1 MQECIGCVTTSAH
14 KRPYHHHHDHPE
26 LGRYPAII
34 CKKKNW
40 FAGYFHETCLRAW
53 HTGLRTRITAYVSA
67 NSYVYVCRYSIALYT
82 HGRTQPSGRGSNLVY
97 MHLIRQGRTH
107 AGEGFT
113 VTLAIRKAEGGCCT
127 LQALYP
133 PLYGILTQW

>member
-1 MQECIGCVTTSAH
+1 M
-14 KRPYHHHHDHPE
+14 
-26 LGRYPAII
+26 
-34 CKKKNW
+34 
-40 FAGYFHETCLRAW
+40 FAW

-67 NSYVYVCRYSIALYT
+67 NSYVRMQVYGIALYT

-97 MHLIRQGRTH
+97 MHHIRQERTQER
-107 AGEGFT
+107 GLQ
-113 VTLAIRKAEGGCCT
+113 VRPAIRKAQGGGGCCT